1 MQPKQSLNRKLSR
14 TYQIKYQI
22 VALAGLCILAM
33 PLDAQERAAQD
44 GLSDE
49 EVTLNH
55 VAAEVDH
62 ASAHPSTHN
71 TQQTNSEYQTPLQ
84 RTDGLTTANM
94 NDLGIETQQ
103 ITQLR
108 QDIAAGSYGEIDSL
122 LILYKGELIAE
133 DYWRDGAIDKPHFMF
148 SITKNMLSN
157 AIGKAI
163 ELGYIDSVN
172 DPVIKYLSIADK
184 EQLAPGTEAI
194 TLHDLLSMQSG
205 ISIPKSKTGDALP
218 VITRENHASLY
229 LSLTDAV
236 SPGQTFKYQGADP
249 DILNHVLYNTS
260 GKDLAAF
267 TDEHFFKPMA
277 IASAHWE
284 TSVSG
289 LTKASSGLHFTS
301 RDLVKFGK
309 LVIGEGRYMDKQLIN
324 SEWLHTATTP
334 KTKNGKYG
342 YFWWTENF
350 QYNGKEI
357 KTISARGAR
366 GQFLFVMP
374 DLDLIVAVTSSN
386 RGSQRRVPLQFVPEY
401 IIPAF
406 I

>member
-14 TYQIKYQI
+14 IYKKNYLI
-22 VALAGLCILAM
+22 VTLASLCIMAM
-33 PLDAQERAAQD
+33 PLNAQD
-44 GLSDE
+44 GLGDE

-55 VAAEVDH
+55 VAAEVDQP
-62 ASAHPSTHN
+62 SAYLITHN
-71 TQQTNSEYQTPLQ
+71 AQLAASEYRTPLQ
-84 RTDGLTTANM
+84 RNDGLITTNI
-94 NDLGIETQQ
+94 NELGIDTKQ

-108 QDIAAGSYGEIDSL
+108 QDIAGGNYGEIDSL
-122 LILYKGELIAE
+122 LIHYKGQLIAE

-172 DPVIKYLSIADK
+172 DPAIKYLTIANK
-184 EQLAPGTEAI
+184 KQLAPGTDEI

-205 ISIPKSKTGDALP
+205 ISIPKSKTGNALP
-218 VITRENHASLY
+218 AITRENHASLY
-229 LSLTDAV
+229 LSLTDKV
-236 SPGQTFKYQGADP
+236 NPGQTFKYQGSDP
-249 DILNHVLYNTS
+249 DILNHVLYNTT
-260 GKDLAAF
+260 GKDLATF
-267 TDEHFFKPMA
+267 TDEHFFQPMA
-277 IASAHWE
+277 ITNAQWE
-284 TSVSG
+284 ASVSG
-289 LTKASSGLHFTS
+289 LTKASSGLHFSS

-309 LVIGEGRYMDKQLIN
+309 LVIGEGQYMDKQLIN

-350 QYNGKEI
+350 RYNGKEI

-374 DLDLIVAVTSSN
+374 ELDLIVAVTSSN
-386 RGSQRRVPLQFVPEY
+386 RGPQRRVPLQFVPEY